1 MKLNE
6 KEEMR
11 VTFSLFFPLQFSLLD
26 SVSLARVAL
35 GFLFPQPEILN
46 FQLVFFQLSGSMNSA
61 LALRLPLNFIALKKH
76 LVLFL
81 RAAAAPAITRI
92 SISRLPLGQR
102 AAAATDVARHT
113 ARRADKSAA
122 AMTFPSEIKKY

>member
-1 MKLNE
+1 
-6 KEEMR
+6 
-11 VTFSLFFPLQFSLLD
+11 
-26 SVSLARVAL
+26 
-35 GFLFPQPEILN
+35 LN
-46 FQLVFFQLSGSMNSA
+46 FQPVFFQLSGSMNSA

-102 AAAATDVARHT
+102 AAAATEAAPHT

-122 AMTFPSEIKKY
+122 AMTFPSGMKKY